1 MQTTPHRRPEY
12 VPNYYAYTLKVNG
25 RALTKTQKKLFFDGL
40 NKIHRENPT
49 IVYRGDKK
57 STLLPLYHLRHN
69 QFPSAFND
77 AIFLLGAKA
86 RQFTGDLATGP
97 FAIDIAGAAGNEFQL
112 IFRMLGNLLSRKFP
126 FGSLRFRVISF
137 KKDESH
143 LTSFFRTPENED
155 RFIQILET
163 FEPVKKITA
172 RDYYLALL
180 HHISKSQYYSSSFL
194 LSTTT
199 SFPLAHKFAWSGE
212 NADSTDPIILFG
224 WVPNNYEGVLSAPD
238 FRTLKKKVDLEAAG
252 LPVYNRSF
260 FPYQQEVTL
269 KGGLLPHYLIGYL
282 HHYGADEI
290 FEINPAFFQTTATWA
305 GDELP
310 VDQSTFQE
318 RIRQTDFG
326 RYFSVNTD
334 THQFRQHVQ

>member
-1 MQTTPHRRPEY
+1 MQTNHPRRPEY
-12 VPNYYAYTLKVNG
+12 VPNYYAYKLKVNG
-25 RALTKTQKKLFFDGL
+25 RALTKAQKKQFFDGL

-49 IVYRGDKK
+49 IIYRGDKK
-57 STLLPLYHLRHN
+57 STLLPLYHLLHD

-77 AIFLLGAKA
+77 AVFLLGAKA
-86 RQFTGDLATGP
+86 RQFAGDITAGP
-97 FAIDIAGAAGNEFQL
+97 FAIDIAGAAGNEFRL
-112 IFRMLGNLLSRKFP
+112 IFRMLGNLLSREFP
-126 FGSLRFRVISF
+126 FGGLRFRVASF
-137 KKDESH
+137 KKDESD
-143 LTSFFRTPENED
+143 LTTFFRAPENEPG
-155 RFIQILET
+155 FVQISES
-163 FEPVKKITA
+163 FEPAKRIAV

-199 SFPLAHKFAWSGE
+199 SFPLAHKFAWSRE
-212 NADSTDPIILFG
+212 NSESTDPLIFFG
-224 WVPNNYEGVLSAPD
+224 WIPNNYEGILSTPD
-238 FRTLKKKVDLEAAG
+238 IRTIKKKVDIEAAC
-252 LPVYNRSF
+252 LPVYHRSF

-269 KGGLLPHYLIGYL
+269 KGGLLPHYLLGYM
-282 HHYGADEI
+282 HHDGTDEI

-318 RIRQTDFG
+318 RLRQTDFG

-334 THQFRQHVQ
+334 THQFRQHIR